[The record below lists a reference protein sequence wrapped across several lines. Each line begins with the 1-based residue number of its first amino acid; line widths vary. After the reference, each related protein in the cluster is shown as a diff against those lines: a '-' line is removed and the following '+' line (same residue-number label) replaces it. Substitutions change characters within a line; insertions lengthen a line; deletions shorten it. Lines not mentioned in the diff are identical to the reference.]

1 MARLKA
7 IEQIS
12 VSSAGKYNK
21 YARLLNELQAKSNRL
36 QLLLDRPEVVV
47 EDVPPLGH
55 PFFLALEEMK
65 HYVDIQ
71 LDIYN
76 TSRKRSYKEVSK
88 AMRLLPKISEIF
100 ERFEIK
106 ERVVVKSLLSTY
118 MSELVRKTRKR
129 EFIVRNLLE
138 VSEAYEKGWYM
149 VFQTLTIDPK
159 KAFDQGMEVEE
170 YLFRGRKIELYLKK
184 LQNGVLLSMYPKK
197 SLRQIR
203 KEVDKEELK
212 VQNYFRYSIV
222 FEPHKNGRPHAHML
236 LFMKKL
242 PVGVLT
248 VDPNKNYNEKTRR
261 QVVGFAKYWQHGFS
275 MPIAVR
281 FNKTDAYSK
290 LGWSWPTDED
300 GVALK
305 ANSPKAIA
313 FYLAKYI
320 AKESSKWKIRT
331 SQLFGITPLVRR
343 MEKMDMKELL
353 MCLTWKKLSVTLF
366 GTVIPRSLLRQSA
379 TRLLVKKY
387 VTFKMIFDRVVTWRC
402 LMSRPWLSKSSITMM
417 EMFSKL
423 NSSDTLTESLT
434 GTDIS
439 RRVQCYMIER

>member
-1 MARLKA
+1 
-7 IEQIS
+7 
-12 VSSAGKYNK
+12 
-21 YARLLNELQAKSNRL
+21 
-36 QLLLDRPEVVV
+36 
-47 EDVPPLGH
+47 
-55 PFFLALEEMK
+55 MK

-281 FNKTDAYSK
+281 FNKTDAY
-290 LGWSWPTDED
+290 
-300 GVALK
+300 
-305 ANSPKAIA
+305 
-313 FYLAKYI
+313 F
-320 AKESSKWKIRT
+320 
-331 SQLFGITPLVRR
+331 
-343 MEKMDMKELL
+343 
-353 MCLTWKKLSVTLF
+353 
-366 GTVIPRSLLRQSA
+366 
-379 TRLLVKKY
+379 
-387 VTFKMIFDRVVTWRC
+387 
-402 LMSRPWLSKSSITMM
+402 
-417 EMFSKL
+417 
-423 NSSDTLTESLT
+423 
-434 GTDIS
+434 
-439 RRVQCYMIER
+439 